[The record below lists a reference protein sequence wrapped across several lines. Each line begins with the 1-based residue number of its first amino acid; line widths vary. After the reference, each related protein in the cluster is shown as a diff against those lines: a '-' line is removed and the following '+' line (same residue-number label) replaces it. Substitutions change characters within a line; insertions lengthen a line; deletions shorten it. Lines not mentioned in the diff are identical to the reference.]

1 MGKVENRSFHR
12 FRLRFGVY
20 GFVVMSFL
28 FQSFHLC
35 WSLNEEGLTLLKFRE
50 RVVNDPFGALSNWN
64 DHKEDINPCFW
75 FGVECSDG
83 KVVSLNLK
91 DLCLQGTLA
100 PELKNLLH
108 IKSINLRNNSF
119 IGTIPQGLG
128 GLEELEVLDL
138 GYNNFCGPLPS
149 DLGSNLSLGILL
161 LDNNKHLGGLSPEIY
176 QLQLLSE
183 FQVDENHLSN
193 TAEGSLCNKESISCD
208 VVQVKDSRGRRE
220 LRASASQAQS
230 TFQSRVAQIVILTSP
245 LSALSPPPLSGG
257 TSEAPPVPPSS
268 PPPAAQDPRTPPPPH
283 PGISSNET
291 SPPTGISISN
301 NETTPPPLFRSPPP
315 TKTPPE
321 ASKELPPP
329 QPASNQ
335 QETGKKKSSVGV
347 VVGASVGAAIFVI
360 ALAVGIYLWTNNK
373 ATVKPWATGLSGQL
387 QKAFVTGVPK
397 LKRSELEVSCEDF
410 SNVIGYSPIGPVYK
424 GTLSSGVEIAV
435 NIISVKSSKD
445 WSMALESQFRK
456 KIDTLSKINH
466 KNFVNLIGYCE
477 EEEPFSRMMVFE
489 YAPNGTVF
497 EHLHDE
503 EFEHLNWRM
512 RMRIAMGMA
521 YCLEYLHEQN
531 TPLIQLNLTSSA
543 INLTEDYAAKISEC
557 SLQNEIVADER
568 ICTSGHLLNTSSGG
582 PESQIYSFGLVLLE
596 LMTGRIPHSA
606 QNGLLEDWAIQYLRL
621 DKPLKKFVDPT
632 LTSFQEE
639 QLEQIGQLL
648 RSCLHSN
655 PEQRPTM
662 KLITSRLRLITGIT
676 PDEAIPR
683 LSPLWWAELEIASE
697 GR

>member
-1 MGKVENRSFHR
+1 MGEVENRNFHR
-12 FRLRFGVY
+12 FRNRLRVY
-20 GFVVMSFL
+20 GVVVVSLL

-75 FGVECSDG
+75 LGVECSDG
-83 KVVSLNLK
+83 KVVALNLK
-91 DLCLQGTLA
+91 DLCLEGTLA
-100 PELKNLLH
+100 PELKNLVHL
-108 IKSINLRNNSF
+108 KSIILRNNSF
-119 IGTIPQGLG
+119 TGTIPEGIG

-138 GYNNFCGPLPS
+138 GYNDFCGALPA

-183 FQVDENHLSN
+183 FQIDENQLSN
-193 TAEGSLCNKESISCD
+193 TAQGSLGNKESVSCD
-208 VVQVKDSRGRRE
+208 AVQIKETSARRQLRGPATLARSINQPEATQSPGISLTPPSLAPPPPNNTAVVIAPKGNETDNGTISVP
-220 LRASASQAQS
+220 
-230 TFQSRVAQIVILTSP
+230 SP
-245 LSALSPPPLSGG
+245 PQFSPPPPQFAL
-257 TSEAPPVPPSS
+257 
-268 PPPAAQDPRTPPPPH
+268 PPPP
-283 PGISSNET
+283 PSET
-291 SPPTGISISN
+291 SPPAESN
-301 NETTPPPLFRSPPP
+301 KSTS
-315 TKTPPE
+315 
-321 ASKELPPP
+321 
-329 QPASNQ
+329 
-335 QETGKKKSSVGV
+335 GKGPNVGV
-347 VVGASVGAAIFVI
+347 VAGVSIGAAIFVI
-360 ALAVGIYLWTNNK
+360 ALVVGIYLWTSHK
-373 ATVKPWATGLSGQL
+373 ATVRPWATGLSGQL

-445 WSMALESQFRK
+445 WSMALETQFRK
-456 KIDTLSKINH
+456 KIDTLSKLNH

-489 YAPNGTVF
+489 YAPNGTLF

-512 RMRIAMGMA
+512 RLRIAMGMA
-521 YCLEYLHEQN
+521 YCLEYLHEPN

-543 INLTEDYAAKISEC
+543 INLTEDYAAKVAEC
-557 SLQNEIVADER
+557 SLQNEIVADEWTCASR
-568 ICTSGHLLNTSSGG
+568 YLLNTSSGG

-596 LMTGRIPHSA
+596 LMTGKIPHSA
-606 QNGLLEDWAIQYLRL
+606 ENGSLEEWAIQYLRL
-621 DKPLKKFVDPT
+621 DKPLKELVDPT
-632 LTSFQEE
+632 LASFQEE

-655 PEQRPTM
+655 PVQRPAM
-662 KLITSRLRLITGIT
+662 KLITARLRSVTGIT
-676 PDEAIPR
+676 PDEAIPK

-697 GR
+697 AR